1 MNSFDPQEVE
11 RLVDTYSDTVLRLSY
26 SYLRSVQ
33 DAEDICQTVF
43 LKLLTAGTVFA
54 SPAHEKA
61 FIIRATINAC
71 KNELKAVRRR
81 LLPLDEAAA
90 GTAPEPPATEVLDAV
105 MELPPKYRAAIY
117 LFYYEGYAIGEMAQ
131 LLGCSEA
138 AAAARL
144 SRGRKRL
151 RAVLGGDYEQRLSK

>member
-71 KNELKAVRRR
+71 KNELKAVRHR

-90 GTAPEPPATEVLDAV
+90 GTAPEPGRLFLARRSGSLLDMDAV
-105 MELPPKYRAAIY
+105 DYITVCGVDIP
-117 LFYYEGYAIGEMAQ
+117 
-131 LLGCSEA
+131 
-138 AAAARL
+138 
-144 SRGRKRL
+144 L
-151 RAVLGGDYEQRLSK
+151 R